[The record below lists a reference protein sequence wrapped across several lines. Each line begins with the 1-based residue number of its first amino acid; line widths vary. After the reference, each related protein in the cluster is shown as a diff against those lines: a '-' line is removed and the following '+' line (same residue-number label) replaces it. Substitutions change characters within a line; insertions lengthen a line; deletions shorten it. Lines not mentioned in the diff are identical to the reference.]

1 MLRGSTVNRPHTYN
15 AMRAE
20 DQGARLSVV
29 AEDIRTGKRVAF
41 INQASPAL
49 ADVMV
54 GYPRWMVRVGV
65 RATKGDDEIGR

>member
-1 MLRGSTVNRPHTYN
+1 M
-15 AMRAE
+15 
-20 DQGARLSVV
+20 V